1 MAVLMNEGVRMGRN
15 RVGRLK
21 CLFVQQLWLDGKTQD
36 LPIGNAMFVTLK
48 EARAI
53 AQENYKLARAG
64 GDPRQAKATQA
75 EVKPIC
81 PTFKEIAEDAGLS
94 DRAISDL
101 RRHAFGIMGGLP
113 VNEVTPKE
121 ALAFAEVLWAD
132 KPTTAVRGLQTICKV
147 LARAK
152 VQGHRADS
160 FSAKEILAGLPANG
174 HKATKQPAMAHSE
187 VSKALAKVRQTEK
200 MPCAL
205 AIELQVLTAVRPKEA
220 QGARW
225 SEIDLD
231 AKLWTILGERMKAKR
246 EHRVP
251 LSDRAISILR
261 VAKDYSV
268 DDCVFPGGEGGKA
281 QRTQRAMQKLAWA
294 SDQPGRV
301 AVAHG
306 FRSSFRNWAGEESGA
321 SHDAIERALAHEV
334 GNSVEQKY
342 FRSDLLEKRRP
353 LMQAWADYLT
363 K

>member
-1 MAVLMNEGVRMGRN
+1 M
-15 RVGRLK
+15 
-21 CLFVQQLWLDGKTQD
+21 
-36 LPIGNAMFVTLK
+36 
-48 EARAI
+48 
-53 AQENYKLARAG
+53 
-64 GDPRQAKATQA
+64 
-75 EVKPIC
+75 
-81 PTFKEIAEDAGLS
+81 S

-160 FSAKEILAGLPANG
+160 FSAKEILAGLPANA

-187 VSKALAKVRQTEK
+187 VKAALAKIRQTEK

-220 QGARW
+220 QGAKW

-231 AKLWTILGERMKAKR
+231 AALWTIPGERMKAKR

-268 DDCVFPGGEGGKA
+268 DDCVFPGSEGGKA

-342 FRSDLLEKRRP
+342 FRSDLLEKRRA